1 MTIQDRIKK
10 IRKDSGYNQADFG
23 NKLGLSESAI
33 CNYESGRR
41 SISEQTIKSICRE
54 FHINYDWLK
63 SGEGPE
69 KDTTNSDVVIKTLK
83 ETYNLDDLDT
93 NIIQA
98 YVTLNDNEKEAFKS
112 FLKKLK
118 GTQ

>member
-23 NKLGLSESAI
+23 KRLGLSESAI

-54 FHINYDWLK
+54 FHVNYAWLK
-63 SGEGPE
+63 DGEGPE
-69 KDTTNSDVVIKTLK
+69 KDSSGTDIVLKTLK
-83 ETYNLDDLDT
+83 ETYHLDELDT
-93 NIIQA
+93 QIVQA
-98 YVTLNDNEKEAFKS
+98 YLQLSDKEKEAFKA
-112 FLKKLK
+112 FVEKLK
-118 GTQ
+118 GTL